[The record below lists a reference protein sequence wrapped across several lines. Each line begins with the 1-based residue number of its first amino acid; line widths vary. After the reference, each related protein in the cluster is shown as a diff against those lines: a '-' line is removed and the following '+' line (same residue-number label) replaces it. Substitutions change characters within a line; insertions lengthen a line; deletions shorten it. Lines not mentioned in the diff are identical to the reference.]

1 MKQRI
6 MKEIVQQM
14 MPHLDN
20 AQLQKL
26 QEVLEHSF
34 YNCEISG
41 KVTEAEDDSQKL
53 IDSFVYAKCIE
64 GCSEKTLKYYR
75 TSVVYWVEKK

>member
-6 MKEIVQQM
+6 MEEIVQQM
-14 MPHLDN
+14 LPHLDN

-26 QEVLEHSF
+26 QEDLEHSL
-34 YNCEISG
+34 YNYEISG

-53 IDSFVYAKCIE
+53 SD
-64 GCSEKTLKYYR
+64 
-75 TSVVYWVEKK
+75 